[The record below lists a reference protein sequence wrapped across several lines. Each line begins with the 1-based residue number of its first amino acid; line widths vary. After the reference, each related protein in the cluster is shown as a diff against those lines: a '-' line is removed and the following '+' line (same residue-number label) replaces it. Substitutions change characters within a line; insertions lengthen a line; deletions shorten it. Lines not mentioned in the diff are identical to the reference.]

1 MKKSPTPEIPPYQNS
16 LFTIFFTGF
25 GQYKD
30 PFIQNDITGRSLKSL
45 SLQSLKIELNVQSL
59 GHRTSILEH
68 IKKLFKER
76 KLEDSPNKL
85 SSSIEIIV
93 TGNGQDIEIKDA
105 RFPGNLTFF
114 NFINIIII
122 IILYI
127 FVILLFIF

>member
-1 MKKSPTPEIPPYQNS
+1 M
-16 LFTIFFTGF
+16 
-25 GQYKD
+25 
-30 PFIQNDITGRSLKSL
+30 
-45 SLQSLKIELNVQSL
+45 NVQSL

-105 RFPGNLTFF
+105 RFPGNFYFIYFLT
-114 NFINIIII
+114 
-122 IILYI
+122 L
-127 FVILLFIF
+127 